1 MYYLAAETD
10 REHAMTAAQIFD
22 LAGKVALVTGA
33 SSGLGVRFAEVL
45 AENGAAVALVAR
57 RADRLAGVQ
66 ARIEKSGGRAVA
78 IEADVRERAAM
89 QRAFDAAEK
98 AFGTVTILINNA
110 GVVQAGRAVEI
121 TEEGWR
127 DVLSTNLD
135 AVFYWAQEGA
145 RRMLAAGKGGAI
157 VNIASV
163 LGIGADK
170 GVIGYATAKAGVIQ
184 LTKNLALEL
193 AFKGIRVNAIA
204 PGWIITE
211 INQEYLT
218 TGPGAAMKR
227 QIPMG
232 RFGETRDL
240 DGPLLLLVSDAG
252 RYMTGA
258 TIVADGGQV
267 IALHV

>member
-1 MYYLAAETD
+1 MA
-10 REHAMTAAQIFD
+10 AAQIFN
-22 LAGKVALVTGA
+22 LTGKVALVTGA

-57 RADRLAGVQ
+57 RADRLAAVE
-66 ARIEKSGGRAVA
+66 ARIAKSGGRAIA
-78 IEADVRERAAM
+78 IEADVRDRAAM
-89 QRAFDAAEK
+89 QRAFDAAER
-98 AFGTVTILINNA
+98 AFGTVTILVNNA
-110 GVVQAGRAVEI
+110 GVVQAGRAVEV
-121 TEEGWR
+121 TEEEWR
-127 DVLSTNLD
+127 RVLSTNLD
-135 AVFYWAQEGA
+135 AVFYWAQEAA
-145 RRMLAAGKGGAI
+145 RRMLAAGQGGAI

-163 LGIGADK
+163 LGMSADK

-204 PGWIITE
+204 PGWIVTE
-211 INQEYLT
+211 INRDYLT

-252 RYMTGA
+252 RYITGA

-267 IALHV
+267 MALHV